1 MTTNGSITSAS
12 SRPSQ
17 KLGSLALSGAVV
29 FLAVLAIIFL
39 SGVILQL
46 GVTPDY
52 PWLLASGDWILQH
65 RQLPATD
72 LFSWTAADRSWLLYQ
87 WGFEASLAFIH
98 SLGGYSGVATI
109 FAWTV
114 LGLYLLVPVITR
126 PQGTPVLLV
135 VLVAAAVLVVLTV
148 NMSIRPMIVTST
160 GLLLQQLLI
169 HRLRRRAIGLHR
181 ACIAIFL
188 LYVVWANFHT
198 GFMLGLIAFLL
209 TLVGDWCE
217 QHFHANSPIPDRPR
231 PLVPMQLSLLIG
243 AALLGSMLTPYGLKL
258 HIYVVS
264 LASATEL
271 SARIDE
277 LNRPHF
283 SFMQFQLLIALVFVL
298 SLALL
303 RNRRAVRPADILQI
317 STAIIAT
324 VLAARFVVWAAL
336 YMALILPEAIARAWP
351 NTTKRCAL
359 PTSRPL
365 ISILALATLVVPL
378 WLVTIG
384 VANPI
389 GPLCKK
395 VLPAIKTYMMARSPR
410 DHLLTDPI
418 TGSCMI
424 AAAPGVPVFIDTRFD
439 FYGTDF
445 TVKTLDALA
454 LKPGWRDFVD
464 GYAVDI
470 AVLDRGLSLA
480 EKLALDPKFF
490 VLYADDEA
498 VVVRRLP

>member
-1 MTTNGSITSAS
+1 MTTNGSITSTS
-12 SRPSQ
+12 SWSSQ
-17 KLGSLALSGAVV
+17 EIGSLALSAAIV
-29 FLAVLAIIFL
+29 FLVVLAIIFFT
-39 SGVILQL
+39 GVILQH

-72 LFSWTAADRSWLLYQ
+72 LFSWTAADRPWVLYQ

-114 LGLYLLVPVITR
+114 LGVYLLVPVITR
-126 PQGTPVLLV
+126 PQGAPVLLV

-160 GLLLQQLLI
+160 GLLLQHLLI
-169 HRLRRRAIGLHR
+169 YHLRRHAIGLHR
-181 ACIAIFL
+181 ACIAVFL

-198 GFMLGLIAFLL
+198 GFTLGLIAVLL
-209 TLVGDWCE
+209 TLIGDWCE
-217 QHFHANSPIPDRPR
+217 QQFYGNSPIPDRPR
-231 PLVPMQLSLLIG
+231 PLAPRQLSLLFAA
-243 AALLGSMLTPYGLKL
+243 AALGSVLNPYGLKL

-277 LNRPHF
+277 LNRPHL
-283 SFMQFQLLIALVFVL
+283 SFMQFQLFIGLACVL

-317 STAIIAT
+317 SASIIAT
-324 VLAARFVVWAAL
+324 LLAARFVVWAAL
-336 YMALILPEAIARAWP
+336 YTALILPEAIARAWP
-351 NTTKRCAL
+351 NATKRCAL
-359 PTSRPL
+359 PPSRPL
-365 ISILALATLVVPL
+365 ISIFALTSLVVPL
-378 WLVTIG
+378 WLMMIG

-389 GPLCKK
+389 GPRCKPL
-395 VLPAIKTYMMARSPR
+395 LPAIQAYMVARSAHDR
-410 DHLLTDPI
+410 LLTDPI

-439 FYGTDF
+439 FYGSDF
-445 TVKTLDALA
+445 TTKTLDALE
-454 LKPGWRDFVD
+454 LKPGWRRFIDR
-464 GYAVDI
+464 YAIDI
-470 AVLDRGLSLA
+470 AVLNRGLSLA
-480 EKLALDPKFF
+480 EKFALDRKFS
-490 VLYADDEA
+490 VIYADDEA